1 MFPRNVRIDEYS
13 PIRIVLVDKYGIPN
27 YSYNHRETNHRERR
41 GKMLPIVLGMVAV
54 VCATGWFFS
63 RLSVKIIL
71 CYMKEKGYAPPTD
84 AELKTCTRK
93 VTEGMFSHRG
103 K

>member
-1 MFPRNVRIDEYS
+1 MLS
-13 PIRIVLVDKYGIPN
+13 IVLSLI
-27 YSYNHRETNHRERR
+27 
-41 GKMLPIVLGMVAV
+41 AA
-54 VCATGWFFS
+54 VCAAGCFFS

-84 AELKTCTRK
+84 TELKTCTRK
-93 VTEGMFSHRG
+93 VTKGMFGHRG